1 MTVDELIEAL
11 KEVSDSGYGWQEI
24 LTPDGTI
31 IAGVE
36 HSVGPD
42 DGLACIKEIGEE

>member
-11 KEVSDSGYGWQEI
+11 KEVSDSGHGWQEI
-24 LTPDGTI
+24 LTPDGTM

-36 HSVGPD
+36 HGVGPD
-42 DGLACIKEIGEE
+42 NDLACIKEIDDE